1 MSGARIPHTEPSTAR
16 AGEVRILDISP
27 HGFWVDLGNEKLY
40 AAYVDFPWF
49 ANATLAQLEDVQRP
63 SPDHL
68 YWPALDVDLSVA
80 SLRDPA
86 AFPLIANPTGPQ
98 R

>member
-1 MSGARIPHTEPSTAR
+1 MSGVPILSA
-16 AGEVRILDISP
+16 EVRILDVTV

-40 AAYVDFPWF
+40 AASADFPWF
-49 ANATLAQLEDVQRP
+49 AGATLAHVVEVQRA
-63 SPDHL
+63 STDHL
-68 YWPALDVDLSVA
+68 YWPALDIDLSIA

-86 AFPLIANPTGPQ
+86 AFPLIASQPLA

>member
-1 MSGARIPHTEPSTAR
+1 MSGVPISSTESSTER

-40 AAYVDFPWF
+40 AAYADFPWF
-49 ANATLAQLEDVQRP
+49 AGATLAQLDDVQRP
-63 SPDHL
+63 SVDHL
-68 YWPALDVDLSVA
+68 YWPALDVDLSVD

-86 AFPLIANPTGPQ
+86 AFPLLAAVTPA
-98 R
+98 RR

>member
-1 MSGARIPHTEPSTAR
+1 MSGEPTLSAKVGVLER
-16 AGEVRILDISP
+16 SS
-27 HGFWVDLGNEKLY
+27 HGFWIDLGREQLHV
-40 AAYVDFPWF
+40 AYVDFPWF
-49 ANATLAQLEDVQRP
+49 ADATPAQIEDVQRP
-63 SPDHL
+63 SADHL

-86 AFPLIANPTGPQ
+86 AFPLIAAQSKP

>member
-1 MSGARIPHTEPSTAR
+1 MSGAPTSLTESSTAR
-16 AGEVRILDISP
+16 AGVVRILDISP

-86 AFPLIANPTGPQ
+86 AFPLVANPTGPQ

>member
-1 MSGARIPHTEPSTAR
+1 MSGAPTSLNESSAAR
-16 AGEVRILDISP
+16 AGVVRILDISP

-63 SPDHL
+63 SADHL
-68 YWPALDVDLSVA
+68 YWPALDVDLSVD

-86 AFPLIANPTGPQ
+86 AFPLIAAPAPA
-98 R
+98 RR

>member
-1 MSGARIPHTEPSTAR
+1 MSGARTSQTESSTERAR
-16 AGEVRILDISP
+16 VVRILDFSS

-49 ANATLAQLEDVQRP
+49 ASATLAQLEDVQRP
-63 SPDHL
+63 SADHL
-68 YWPALDVDLSVA
+68 YWPALDIDLSVV

-86 AFPLIANPTGPQ
+86 AFPLVAALTPAQ